1 MNGEL
6 IVLYKSPAAVSADWR
21 AFFATSKES
30 LRRIGGDPLTK
41 IVTGH
46 VSSAA
51 VAARAMEMS
60 ELNGAGWVKNLAKA
74 RAQLEK
80 SRGAALAK
88 IVAVDD
94 AGAALEKADQIVS
107 WLNEFNDGYDA
118 LKRLQKRSARFLGGA
133 RNGR

>member
-94 AGAALEKADQIVS
+94 EGAALEKADRLVK
-107 WLNEFNDGYDA
+107 WLADFNSEYEKI
-118 LKRLQKRSARFLGGA
+118 KRLEKRSARFAGFAGGV
-133 RNGR
+133 R